1 MPKLDRIQVRCT
13 PEEKER
19 LTNLATQMNMNLSS
33 YIRNLI
39 FVYTGELEKIVL
51 DKVVVE
57 SNINKRI
64 NKAIKELEALKTATL
79 TD

>member
-13 PEEKER
+13 AEEKER
-19 LTNLATQMNMNLSS
+19 LINLATQMNMSLSN

-39 FVYTGELEKIVL
+39 FIYTGELEKIVL

>member
-13 PEEKER
+13 AEEKER
-19 LTNLATQMNMNLSS
+19 LINLATQMNMRLSS

-39 FVYTGELEKIVL
+39 FIYTGELEKIVL
-51 DKVVVE
+51 DKVLVE
-57 SNINKRI
+57 YNINKRI
-64 NKAIKELEALKTATL
+64 NKAIKQLEALKTATL